1 MQQRSRSR
9 WLTIVSMGL
18 AAVALGGCPKTPSS
32 GVGAGATAGVP
43 ATTGLGVG
51 GAIGTGIGAGGAGI
65 GTVAFP
71 DGGTTLPALP
81 SPRDFRETSALGDIH
96 FEFDRYVIRAEDRP
110 VLDANARWLQANTR
124 ALVLIE
130 GHADER
136 GTNEYNL
143 ALAERRAKATR
154 DQLVE
159 RGIAVSRIT
168 IVAYGEERPACSPR
182 TEACWA
188 QNRRAHFL
196 VQ

>member
-1 MQQRSRSR
+1 MS
-9 WLTIVSMGL
+9 IGL

-32 GVGAGATAGVP
+32 AVNPGATAGGSGSAGAGMLG
-43 ATTGLGVG
+43 ATGS
-51 GAIGTGIGAGGAGI
+51 GTGVRGAGV
-65 GTVAFP
+65 GTVALAG
-71 DGGTTLPALP
+71 GGTSLPALP
-81 SPRDFRETSALGDIH
+81 SPKDFRDIAALRDVH
-96 FEFDRYVIRAEDRP
+96 FDFDQYVIRTVDRP
-110 VLDANARWLQANTR
+110 VLDANARWLRANTR

-136 GTNEYNL
+136 GTDEYNR
-143 ALAERRAKATR
+143 ALAERRAKVTR

-168 IVAYGEERPACSPR
+168 IVPYGEERPACTARS
-182 TEACWA
+182 EACWA